1 MEKITTI
8 PHFPPRPA
16 SANKGTFGTVLVVGG
31 SRGMAGAAALA
42 GRAALAGGAG
52 LVRLAVPNRILE
64 TVAALAPACTTLP
77 LSETPAGRLHP
88 RAAVEVLRAAREA
101 TVLAIGPGL
110 GCDSDTVLFV
120 RSLLENLDTP
130 AVVDADALNCLAKI
144 GGLAGLVKRPETM
157 VITPHPGEAGR
168 LLRMTVK
175 EIQADRE
182 RAAEQLAA
190 GGVVA
195 LLKGQGT
202 IVTDGRR
209 LYVNQTGNPGMATG
223 GAGDVLTG
231 LIAALIAQGLSGF
244 DAAVLGAHVHGA
256 AGDAA
261 ARELGQ
267 VSLTAEDILRCLPG
281 AISVE

>member
-1 MEKITTI
+1 MDRITAI
-8 PHFPPRPA
+8 PHLPPRSA

-52 LVRLAVPNRILE
+52 LVRLAVPDRILD
-64 TVAALAPACTTLP
+64 TVAALAPDCTTLP
-77 LSETPAGRLHP
+77 LSDTPAGRVHP
-88 RAAVEVLRAAREA
+88 RAAVEVLRAAQGA
-101 TVLAIGPGL
+101 TVLALGPGL

-130 AVVDADALNCLAKI
+130 TVVDADALNCLAKI
-144 GGLAGLVKRPETM
+144 GGLPALVRRPTTLI
-157 VITPHPGEAGR
+157 ITPHPGEAAR
-168 LLRMTVK
+168 LLGTSIA

-182 RAAEQLAA
+182 RAAERLAA
-190 GGVVA
+190 GGIVA

-202 IVTDGRR
+202 IVTDGFRI
-209 LYVNQTGNPGMATG
+209 YVNQTGNPGMATG

-231 LIAALIAQGLSGF
+231 LIAALVGQGLSGF

-267 VSLTAEDILRCLPG
+267 VSLTAENILSCLPG
-281 AISVE
+281 AISVR

>member
-1 MEKITTI
+1 MDRITTI
-8 PHFPPRPA
+8 PHLPPRPA
-16 SANKGTFGTVLVVGG
+16 AANKGTFGTVLVVGG
-31 SRGMAGAAALA
+31 SRGLAGAAALA

-52 LVRLAVPNRILE
+52 LVRIAVPNRILD
-64 TVAALAPACTTLP
+64 TVAALAPDCTTLP
-77 LSETPAGRLHP
+77 LSDTPAGRMHP
-88 RAAVEVLRAAREA
+88 RAAVEVLRAASEA
-101 TVLAIGPGL
+101 TVLALGPGL
-110 GCDSDTVLFV
+110 GCDSDTVFFV
-120 RSLLENLDTP
+120 RSLLENLDMP

-144 GGLAGLVKRPETM
+144 GGLAALVRRPPTL
-157 VITPHPGEAGR
+157 VITPHPGEAAR
-168 LLRMTVK
+168 LLRTTTG

-182 RAAEQLAA
+182 RAAAQLAA

-209 LYVNQTGNPGMATG
+209 IYVNQTGNPGLATG

-231 LIAALIAQGLSGF
+231 LIAALVGQGLSGF

-256 AGDAA
+256 AGDIA

-267 VSLTAEDILRCLPG
+267 VSMTAEDILRCLPG
-281 AISVE
+281 AIAVE